1 MSAQSRP
8 ELVYYPQ
15 FREAFLHCP
24 MVYEC
29 SADWFKLLPT
39 ERHDV
44 RHCTTCQ
51 RDVHFCTDQQQLD
64 THAVQ
69 QHCVAFYEGSPNI
82 HRERPSN
89 IRLGIPNYRI
99 HDGIAVARSR
109 DKLRSFV
116 DEL

>member
-24 MVYEC
+24 MAYEC
-29 SADWFKLLPT
+29 SADWLKLLPT
-39 ERHDV
+39 EHHDV
-44 RHCTTCQ
+44 RNCTTCQ

-64 THAVQ
+64 THADQ
-69 QHCVAFYEGSPNI
+69 QHCVAFYEGHPNI
-82 HRERPSN
+82 PRERPPEM
-89 IRLGIPNYRI
+89 RLGIPSYRI
-99 HDGIAVARSR
+99 DDGIAVALSR
-109 DKLRSFV
+109 NKLRSFV

>member
-24 MVYEC
+24 MAYEC

-39 ERHDV
+39 ERHNV

-51 RDVHFCTDQQQLD
+51 HDVHFCTDQQQLD
-64 THAVQ
+64 AHAAQ
-69 QHCVAFYEGSPNI
+69 QHCVAFYEGRPNI
-82 HRERPSN
+82 PHERPPEM
-89 IRLGIPNYRI
+89 RLGIPSYRI
-99 HDGIAVARSR
+99 RDGIAVWLHR